1 MLIIKEKTLY
11 IYSTLKDGSFFVNN
25 KILTMEYVLYNIKQQ
40 NNQNKYST
48 KIENYEKIF
57 NY

>member
-11 IYSTLKDGSFFVNN
+11 IYSTLKDGWFFVNN